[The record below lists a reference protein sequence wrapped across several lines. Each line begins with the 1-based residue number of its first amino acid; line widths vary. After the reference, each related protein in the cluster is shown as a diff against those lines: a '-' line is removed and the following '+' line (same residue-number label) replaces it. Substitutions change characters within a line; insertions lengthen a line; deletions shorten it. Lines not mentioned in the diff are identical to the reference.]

1 MLTFGGAFSNHI
13 LATAVAGE
21 LTGFKTIGIIRGDE
35 LGNNLEK
42 TLASN
47 FTLRHASKHGMQFK
61 FVSREI
67 YRNKTSS
74 EFTEI
79 LQKEYG
85 DFDSNAHIVAQ
96 FIKSVLEAVNKQK
109 LKVPITIV
117 AQLMIV
123 LKLTRTVNDGEKEIM
138 YKEDTHQDISG
149 YNELLKYQMQQLERN
164 NNGK

>member
-1 MLTFGGAFSNHI
+1 MGKDDNIKWIDIGTKLTK
-13 LATAVAGE
+13 E
-21 LTGFKTIGIIRGDE
+21 LLKR
-35 LGNNLEK
+35 K
-42 TLASN
+42 
-47 FTLRHASKHGMQFK
+47 
-61 FVSREI
+61 
-67 YRNKTSS
+67 
-74 EFTEI
+74 
-79 LQKEYG
+79 QKEYG

-164 NNGK
+164 DNGK

>member
-1 MLTFGGAFSNHI
+1 MGKDDNVKWI
-13 LATAVAGE
+13 DIGE
-21 LTGFKTIGIIRGDE
+21 KMTK
-35 LGNNLEK
+35 NLLK
-42 TLASN
+42 
-47 FTLRHASKHGMQFK
+47 
-61 FVSREI
+61 
-67 YRNKTSS
+67 NK
-74 EFTEI
+74 
-79 LQKEYG
+79 QKEYG

-138 YKEDTHQDISG
+138 YKVDTHQDISG

>member
-1 MLTFGGAFSNHI
+1 MGKDDNVKWI
-13 LATAVAGE
+13 DIGE
-21 LTGFKTIGIIRGDE
+21 KMTK
-35 LGNNLEK
+35 NLLK
-42 TLASN
+42 
-47 FTLRHASKHGMQFK
+47 
-61 FVSREI
+61 
-67 YRNKTSS
+67 NK
-74 EFTEI
+74 
-79 LQKEYG
+79 QKEYG

-138 YKEDTHQDISG
+138 YKEDTHTDISG

>member
-1 MLTFGGAFSNHI
+1 MGKDDNVKWI
-13 LATAVAGE
+13 DIGE
-21 LTGFKTIGIIRGDE
+21 KMTK
-35 LGNNLEK
+35 NLLK
-42 TLASN
+42 
-47 FTLRHASKHGMQFK
+47 
-61 FVSREI
+61 
-67 YRNKTSS
+67 NK
-74 EFTEI
+74 
-79 LQKEYG
+79 QKEYG

-123 LKLTRTVNDGEKEIM
+123 LKLTRTVNDGEKKIM

>member
-1 MLTFGGAFSNHI
+1 MGKDDNVKWI
-13 LATAVAGE
+13 DIGE
-21 LTGFKTIGIIRGDE
+21 KMTK
-35 LGNNLEK
+35 NLLK
-42 TLASN
+42 
-47 FTLRHASKHGMQFK
+47 
-61 FVSREI
+61 
-67 YRNKTSS
+67 NK
-74 EFTEI
+74 
-79 LQKEYG
+79 QKEYG

-109 LKVPITIV
+109 LKVPIPIV

-164 NNGK
+164 DNGK

>member
-1 MLTFGGAFSNHI
+1 MGKDDNVKWI
-13 LATAVAGE
+13 DIGE
-21 LTGFKTIGIIRGDE
+21 KMTK
-35 LGNNLEK
+35 NLLK
-42 TLASN
+42 
-47 FTLRHASKHGMQFK
+47 
-61 FVSREI
+61 
-67 YRNKTSS
+67 NK
-74 EFTEI
+74 
-79 LQKEYG
+79 QKEYG

>member
-1 MLTFGGAFSNHI
+1 MGKDDNVKWI
-13 LATAVAGE
+13 DIGE
-21 LTGFKTIGIIRGDE
+21 KMTK
-35 LGNNLEK
+35 NLLK
-42 TLASN
+42 
-47 FTLRHASKHGMQFK
+47 
-61 FVSREI
+61 
-67 YRNKTSS
+67 NK
-74 EFTEI
+74 
-79 LQKEYG
+79 QKEYG
-85 DFDSNAHIVAQ
+85 DFGSNAHIVAQ

>member
-1 MLTFGGAFSNHI
+1 MGKDDNVKWI
-13 LATAVAGE
+13 DIGE
-21 LTGFKTIGIIRGDE
+21 KMTK
-35 LGNNLEK
+35 NLLK
-42 TLASN
+42 
-47 FTLRHASKHGMQFK
+47 
-61 FVSREI
+61 
-67 YRNKTSS
+67 NK
-74 EFTEI
+74 
-79 LQKEYG
+79 QKEYG

-149 YNELLKYQMQQLERN
+149 Y
-164 NNGK
+164 

>member
-1 MLTFGGAFSNHI
+1 MT
-13 LATAVAGE
+13 
-21 LTGFKTIGIIRGDE
+21 K
-35 LGNNLEK
+35 NLLK
-42 TLASN
+42 
-47 FTLRHASKHGMQFK
+47 
-61 FVSREI
+61 
-67 YRNKTSS
+67 NK
-74 EFTEI
+74 
-79 LQKEYG
+79 QKEYG

-164 NNGK
+164 DNGK

>member
-1 MLTFGGAFSNHI
+1 MGRDDNVKWI
-13 LATAVAGE
+13 DIGE
-21 LTGFKTIGIIRGDE
+21 KMTK
-35 LGNNLEK
+35 NLLK
-42 TLASN
+42 
-47 FTLRHASKHGMQFK
+47 
-61 FVSREI
+61 
-67 YRNKTSS
+67 NK
-74 EFTEI
+74 
-79 LQKEYG
+79 QKEYG

-138 YKEDTHQDISG
+138 YKEDTHLDISG

>member
-1 MLTFGGAFSNHI
+1 MGKDDNVKWI
-13 LATAVAGE
+13 DIGE
-21 LTGFKTIGIIRGDE
+21 KMTK
-35 LGNNLEK
+35 NLLK
-42 TLASN
+42 
-47 FTLRHASKHGMQFK
+47 
-61 FVSREI
+61 
-67 YRNKTSS
+67 NK
-74 EFTEI
+74 
-79 LQKEYG
+79 QKEYG
-85 DFDSNAHIVAQ
+85 DFDSNAHMVAQ

>member
-1 MLTFGGAFSNHI
+1 MGKDDNVKWI
-13 LATAVAGE
+13 DIGE
-21 LTGFKTIGIIRGDE
+21 KMTK
-35 LGNNLEK
+35 NLLK
-42 TLASN
+42 
-47 FTLRHASKHGMQFK
+47 
-61 FVSREI
+61 
-67 YRNKTSS
+67 NK
-74 EFTEI
+74 
-79 LQKEYG
+79 QKEYG

-164 NNGK
+164 DNGK

>member
-1 MLTFGGAFSNHI
+1 MT
-13 LATAVAGE
+13 
-21 LTGFKTIGIIRGDE
+21 K
-35 LGNNLEK
+35 NLLK
-42 TLASN
+42 
-47 FTLRHASKHGMQFK
+47 
-61 FVSREI
+61 
-67 YRNKTSS
+67 NK
-74 EFTEI
+74 
-79 LQKEYG
+79 QKEYG

>member
-1 MLTFGGAFSNHI
+1 MGKEDNVKWI
-13 LATAVAGE
+13 DIGE
-21 LTGFKTIGIIRGDE
+21 KMTK
-35 LGNNLEK
+35 NLLK
-42 TLASN
+42 
-47 FTLRHASKHGMQFK
+47 
-61 FVSREI
+61 
-67 YRNKTSS
+67 NK
-74 EFTEI
+74 
-79 LQKEYG
+79 QKEYG

>member
-1 MLTFGGAFSNHI
+1 MEILIATHI
-13 LATAVAGE
+13 L
-21 LTGFKTIGIIRGDE
+21 LH
-35 LGNNLEK
+35 NL
-42 TLASN
+42 S
-47 FTLRHASKHGMQFK
+47 
-61 FVSREI
+61 
-67 YRNKTSS
+67 
-74 EFTEI
+74 
-79 LQKEYG
+79 
-85 DFDSNAHIVAQ
+85 
-96 FIKSVLEAVNKQK
+96 KSVLEAVNKQK